1 MRPPLRLLFVP
12 FGLIFLLSTCST
24 TKKIQALKPTPNY
37 STELVYD
44 KQTSFLNLPIEIAI
58 TDLQN
63 QTNKYLSGLI
73 YEDNSLEGDNLM
85 MKVWKQAPIT
95 IAEKNGRLEI
105 ELPLK
110 VWVRIRYGIE
120 KFGFSAYDT
129 RELNLNGKVRIST
142 SVSFQNWKLNTT
154 TQILGIDWVESPSI
168 SIAGQDISINYL
180 INPALSI
187 FKPKLTKMM
196 DDAIAQSLDIKP
208 YVLQALDQISKPMEV
223 DKTYHV
229 WFAMQPLEIYTQ
241 PAVIAN
247 KKISIGLGMKAYL
260 ETSVNSKPTLSF
272 DKTKLTLS
280 AVDKMPTDF
289 HASLAGIVTYSNAA
303 DLMQKNFV
311 GKQFQSGK
319 RAVTIKKVD
328 LWGKDGKLIVELGMT
343 GSVNGSFYLSGTPM
357 YNPDKKEIYLDQVN
371 FVLDSKNKLLKLGDW
386 LVHGT
391 IAKRIQQSC
400 TFSIA
405 SQLSEAEKTMKTYL
419 NNYQPIKGVNVSGK
433 ITKLS
438 PDKIVLTPNAIVAI
452 ITAKGQVVIRI
463 DGLE

>member
-1 MRPPLRLLFVP
+1 MRPPLSLLFVP
-12 FGLIFLLSTCST
+12 FGLIFLLSACST
-24 TKKIQALKPTPNY
+24 KKKIQALKPTPNY
-37 STELVYD
+37 STEVVYE
-44 KQTSFLNLPIEIAI
+44 KQTSFLNLPIEI
-58 TDLQN
+58 TVSDLQN

-73 YEDNSLEGDNLM
+73 YQDNSIEGDNLM
-85 MKVWKQAPIT
+85 MKVWKQGPIT

-110 VWVRIRYGIE
+110 VWARVRYGLE
-120 KFGFSAYDT
+120 KFGLSVYDT
-129 RELNLNGKVRIST
+129 RDINLNGKVRIST
-142 SVSFQNWKLNTT
+142 SVSFQNWKVNTS
-154 TQILGIDWVESPSI
+154 TQILGIDWVDSPSI
-168 SIAGQDISINYL
+168 SIAGQDISITYL

-187 FKPKLTKMM
+187 FKPQLTKMM

-208 YVLQALDQISKPMEV
+208 YVLQALDQISKPVEV
-223 DKTYHV
+223 DQTYHI

-272 DKTKLTLS
+272 DKTKLTLA
-280 AVDKMPTDF
+280 AVDKMRTDF
-289 HASLAGIVTYSNAA
+289 HTSLAGIITYSNAA
-303 DLMQKNFV
+303 GLMQKNFV
-311 GKQFQSGK
+311 GQQFQSGK

-328 LWGKDGKLIVELGMT
+328 LWGKDGKLIVELEME

-357 YNPDKKEIYLDQVN
+357 YNLDKKEIYLDQVN

-386 LVHGT
+386 LVHGI
-391 IAKRIQQSC
+391 IAKKIQQNC

-405 SQLSEAEKTMKTYL
+405 NQLAETEKTIKTYL
-419 NNYQPIKGVNVSGK
+419 NNYQPVKGVVVSGN
-433 ITKLS
+433 ITELN
-438 PDKIVLTPNAIVAI
+438 PEKIVLTPNAIVAI
-452 ITAKGQVVIRI
+452 ISANGQVAVRI